1 MGLGT
6 LALASLIV
14 AGAGTAYSVYSNEKA
29 KDEAERAAN
38 DQMAANT
45 KAAEAEVDRIRFNAD
60 KLKKAQRAS
69 AAKAGLVTN
78 VGTALDVQKETDVLS
93 ARDIRSVMETK
104 DARNQ
109 GVLSEAKL
117 FKNRADASSVSSV
130 LNLGSTVLG
139 AYGDYKKGQTLL
151 TEEKARNNNFSVES
165 KNRNNS
171 LFSYYG

>member
-1 MGLGT
+1 MGLET

-29 KDEAERAAN
+29 KDDADRAAKE
-38 DQMAANT
+38 QLAANT
-45 KAAEAEVDRIRFNAD
+45 KAAESEADRIQFNAD

-93 ARDIRSVMETK
+93 ARDIKSVMETK

-109 GVLSEAKL
+109 GVLSEAKM
-117 FKNRADASSVSSV
+117 FTNRMNANSANSV
-130 LNLGSTVLG
+130 LGLANTALG
-139 AYGDYKKGQTLL
+139 AADTMKK
-151 TEEKARNNNFSVES
+151 NNNFIKGQEAKTASS
-165 KNRNNS
+165 AYDNIYFGRA
-171 LFSYYG
+171 